1 MASKQGSSFYLQS
14 CLQVIQRRP
23 QHLPD
28 LIFRTLT
35 QRILFFS
42 FSLALL
48 PLPLSLPPLSL
59 RLLFR
64 HASFHLGRVGQRI
77 EFGRRQR
84 CNVKTIA
91 VIARKKG
98 QGKNGGGADLLRAQK
113 VATLPENGYG
123 RAALI
128 LEFAITT
135 YLTFSLSRSAFTSIS
150 TNTIDD
156 ARCMHITRTHAQV
169 I

>member
-64 HASFHLGRVGQRI
+64 QADFHLGRVGQRV

-91 VIARKKG
+91 RQSNA
-98 QGKNGGGADLLRAQK
+98 GKNGGGADLLRAQT
-113 VATLPENGYG
+113 VATLPRKRLWAG
-123 RAALI
+123 RGSSLI
-128 LEFAITT
+128 LEFDITT
-135 YLTFSLSRSAFTSIS
+135 YLTFSLSHALLFTSIY
-150 TNTIDD
+150 
-156 ARCMHITRTHAQV
+156 
-169 I
+169 